1 MPDVAREHV
10 DSCEIIDHVGGTRND
25 QAGRNAQ
32 DARDDR
38 RAKAAPVPLAT
49 DHILD
54 GDWRLV
60 ATRSYGATIH
70 RVECRGAYY
79 VKTMPTVDRAD
90 PRFHPENEADRL
102 SWLASRGFPAPEVV
116 EVGESEG
123 LCWLVTTAVP
133 GAPAAGPWRPDEWTR
148 VLDAVA
154 DLAAGLHAIP
164 AAECP
169 FDRTLAV
176 TLPRCRVAVEL
187 GTVDLD
193 DLDERHA
200 GWSGADLLAELDA
213 LPAPQ
218 EDVVVCHGDLGLDNV
233 LIDPDT
239 LTVSGV
245 LDTGRLGRAD
255 RWLDLAVVL
264 RDITDELRISPAGFL
279 GRYGLSDV
287 DEEKIFYYR
296 LMDEFI

>member
-1 MPDVAREHV
+1 MSTQQTGP
-10 DSCEIIDHVGGTRND
+10 
-25 QAGRNAQ
+25 
-32 DARDDR
+32 
-38 RAKAAPVPLAT
+38 AASPTPPAPLAT
-49 DHILD
+49 GHLRD
-54 GDWRLV
+54 GARQPRV
-60 ATRSYGATIH
+60 TRSYGAAIH
-70 RVECRGAYY
+70 RVECRGTYY
-79 VKTMPTVDRAD
+79 VKTMPAVDRAD
-90 PRFHPENEADRL
+90 LRFHPENEADRL
-102 SWLASRGFPAPEVV
+102 LWLASYGFPVPEVV
-116 EVGESEG
+116 EVGEADG
-123 LCWLVTTAVP
+123 LSWLVTTAVP
-133 GAPAAGPWRPDEWTR
+133 GVPAGGPWRAAER
-148 VLDAVA
+148 AAVLDAVA
-154 DLAAGLHAIP
+154 DLARALHAVP

-213 LPAPQ
+213 LPAPA

-233 LIDPDT
+233 LIDPRT

-245 LDTGRLGRAD
+245 LDAGRLGRAD

-264 RDITDELRISPAGFL
+264 RDLTEELGVAPEGFL
-279 GRYGLSDV
+279 RRYGVSAV
-287 DEEKIFYYR
+287 DEERYRYYR